1 MLFGHCSVLKRKK
14 SFHTMTSNTSTQTTS
29 SDSFFQKIPKA
40 DQITLVTQ
48 FLEDEHD
55 SERGKDIMGILA
67 EIQHAR
73 LTTISKMPVVQLGAM
88 VAEHSNQAS
97 IKGYLQAMM
106 GHVFTRRHGKI
117 SALIQQLDNA
127 GVQLVNRLA
136 MFGKAH
142 AGAEC
147 RIARK
152 EANPFGGRLWQR
164 PWSGLIVD

>member
-73 LTTISKMPVVQLGAM
+73 LTTISKMPVGRNGFCKTLP
-88 VAEHSNQAS
+88 
-97 IKGYLQAMM
+97 IKG
-106 GHVFTRRHGKI
+106 F
-117 SALIQQLDNA
+117 A
-127 GVQLVNRLA
+127 GVVQRA
-136 MFGKAH
+136 TPAYMG
-142 AGAEC
+142 
-147 RIARK
+147 RIL
-152 EANPFGGRLWQR
+152 GRILGTFQHL
-164 PWSGLIVD
+164 P